1 MDDVLGERPVTNV
14 KNALQGSMPGL
25 MVSGGASP
33 GEAKSFNIRGT
44 VSINGMNPLVLID
57 NVEGDIDLLNPEDIE
72 SVTVLKDAASSAI
85 YGARAAAGV
94 ILITTKKPRKVK
106 SST

>member
-33 GEAKSFNIRGT
+33 GEAKASTYVVQYPST
-44 VSINGMNPLVLID
+44 V
-57 NVEGDIDLLNPEDIE
+57 
-72 SVTVLKDAASSAI
+72 
-85 YGARAAAGV
+85 
-94 ILITTKKPRKVK
+94 
-106 SST
+106 

>member
-1 MDDVLGERPVTNV
+1 
-14 KNALQGSMPGL
+14 MPGL

-57 NVEGDIDLLNPEDIE
+57 IVPQKGTFDQIVPD
-72 SVTVLKDAASSAI
+72 
-85 YGARAAAGV
+85 G
-94 ILITTKKPRKVK
+94 
-106 SST
+106 